1 MVIKMNKKKKLRLK
15 KPRLHPVTVYIILTV
30 LTVVVSGILSSMN
43 FQTTY
48 STINSTDL
56 SIVQNTVSVQN
67 LLNYD
72 GLKNII
78 SSAATNFISFA
89 PLSMLIMTSIGIAV
103 MMSSGLMDFLS
114 KHVFSKINNKV
125 ITFLFIFIGII
136 STIINDIG
144 YVILIPLAASIYE
157 TKGRNPLTGVIA
169 AFCGVAFGTGT
180 TIFTG
185 SAEVSLIPYTT
196 SAARLV
202 DANFHVSL
210 LSNLFIMIA
219 STIILSIVGTII
231 VEKLIVPKSGKVKE
245 KREIPEVTGEI
256 EVIENLDEESREQER
271 LNTEYKEKR
280 GFKYALIASIIM
292 LFLFIYSVIPNLPLS
307 GMLLDMNEDTYL
319 RQIFGENSYFQDG
332 FTYMMSLLFI
342 VTGLAYGIGSKTY
355 KSDRDVYEGCHESLK
370 NLGGILIL
378 IFFASQFIFIFRKTN
393 IGTILTGI
401 VANVIDSISFGGIPL
416 LVIAILL
423 MAVANLFLTTPQAK
437 WVILAPVIVPPLM
450 QFNIAP
456 QFLQFVLRAA
466 DSMTN
471 GITPLS
477 TFFVI
482 FIAFLNIY
490 NTDKEK
496 PIGVFGAIKMIMPY
510 CLIISVT
517 WLLILI
523 GWYII
528 GLPIGPGVYPTI

>member
-1 MVIKMNKKKKLRLK
+1 MVIRMNKKKKLRLK
-15 KPRLHPVTVYIILTV
+15 RPHLHPVTVYIILTI
-30 LTVVVSGILSSMN
+30 LTVIVSGILSGIK

-48 STINSTDL
+48 STINATDL
-56 SIVQNTVSVQN
+56 SLVQNTVSVEN
-67 LLNYD
+67 LLNYN
-72 GLKNII
+72 GLKYII
-78 SSAATNFISFA
+78 SNAATNFISFA
-89 PLSMLIMTSIGIAV
+89 PLSMLIMTSIGISVAIA
-103 MMSSGLMDFLS
+103 SGLMDFLS
-114 KHVFSKINNKV
+114 KHLFSKINNKV
-125 ITFLFIFIGII
+125 LTFLIIFIGII

-144 YVILIPLAASIYE
+144 YVILIPIAALIYE
-157 TKGRNPLTGVIA
+157 TKGRNPLAGVIA

-196 SAARLV
+196 TAARLV

-219 STIILSIVGTII
+219 STIILSIVGTVII
-231 VEKLIVPKSGKVKE
+231 EKIVVPRFGRVKE
-245 KREIPEVTGEI
+245 KKEDATEEI
-256 EVIENLDEESREQER
+256 EVIENLDEESIEQER

-280 GFKYALIASIIM
+280 GFKYALIAFIIM
-292 LFLFIYSVIPNLPLS
+292 MFLFIYSVIPNLPLS
-307 GMLLDMNEDTYL
+307 GMLLDMNETTYL
-319 RQIFGENSYFQDG
+319 NQIFGTNSYFQDG
-332 FTYMMSLLFI
+332 FTYMMALLFI
-342 VTGLAYGIGSKTY
+342 VSGLAYGFGSKTF
-355 KSDRDVYEGCHESLK
+355 KHDRDVFEGCHENLK
-370 NLGGILIL
+370 HLGGILIL
-378 IFFASQFIFIFRKTN
+378 IFFASQFIFTFRRTN

-423 MAVANLFLTTPQAK
+423 MALANLFLTTPQAK

-456 QFLQFVLRAA
+456 QFLQFALRAA

-482 FIAFLNIY
+482 FIAYMNIY
-490 NTDKEK
+490 NKDKDK
-496 PIGVFGAIKMIMPY
+496 PIGIFGAIKMIMPY